1 LRSRAID
8 YTSTHPSH
16 VYRLSEHR
24 KGSRRAD
31 GAIISFRST
40 GGGVQE
46 PSTIFALGQ
55 TRSQAAVDIWERS
68 NVERLVLFS
77 IQVAAV
83 SFAETQIPEVRVVNQ
98 SLLKAGF
105 CKAIQLE
112 VLASDILIQC
122 I

>member
-1 LRSRAID
+1 M
-8 YTSTHPSH
+8 
-16 VYRLSEHR
+16 
-24 KGSRRAD
+24 
-31 GAIISFRST
+31 
-40 GGGVQE
+40 
-46 PSTIFALGQ
+46 
-55 TRSQAAVDIWERS
+55 
-68 NVERLVLFS
+68 LFS